1 MMNIRESAITTLA
14 ARGVLDAA
22 EVAAATH
29 FRALWESMGGK
40 GASAIELERSWGGV
54 KFRFA

>member
-1 MMNIRESAITTLA
+1 MMNIRESVITTLA

-22 EVAAATH
+22 QVAAATH

-40 GASAIELERSWGGV
+40 GASAIDWRGRGRF